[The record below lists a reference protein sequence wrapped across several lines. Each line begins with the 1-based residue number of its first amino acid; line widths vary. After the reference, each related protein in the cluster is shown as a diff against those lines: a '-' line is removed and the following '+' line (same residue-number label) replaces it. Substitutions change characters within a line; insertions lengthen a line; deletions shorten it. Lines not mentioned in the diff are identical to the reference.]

1 WKSTSHFSDDLPIRQ
16 IDLSNNCL
24 GHIHTRT
31 HLTSRRTSSPTSNL
45 DRFGGVAVAAKAD
58 ASIADLLNELGALNA
73 QAGAKQ
79 TRSTVEDSAIPSQ
92 SRFWN
97 RETKSMAILGA

>member
-1 WKSTSHFSDDLPIRQ
+1 MEVDKLFFRRSSNSSNRPLKQLSRAHTHTHTSH
-16 IDLSNNCL
+16 LSPHFISNV
-24 GHIHTRT
+24 
-31 HLTSRRTSSPTSNL
+31 NL

-97 RETKSMAILGA
+97 CETKSMAILGA